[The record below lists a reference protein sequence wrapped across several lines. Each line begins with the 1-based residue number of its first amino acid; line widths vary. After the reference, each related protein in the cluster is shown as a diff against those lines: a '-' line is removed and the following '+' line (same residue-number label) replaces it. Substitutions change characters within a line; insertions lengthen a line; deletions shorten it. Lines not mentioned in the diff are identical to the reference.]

1 MKSQISLNRRSAAK
15 HLDKLLDD
23 ALEQTFPA
31 SDPVAI
37 DFEQFDS
44 SSRCCCQVHPD
55 RSKETAIIKDI
66 ARGRPKIHF
75 QCTARNRKALRARQ
89 TIAESGLA

>member
-44 SSRCCCQVHPD
+44 SSLDAAVESTRTDQRKPQSLKTSLAAGLRFISNARH
-55 RSKETAIIKDI
+55 ETAK
-66 ARGRPKIHF
+66 R
-75 QCTARNRKALRARQ
+75 
-89 TIAESGLA
+89 

>member
-44 SSRCCCQVHPD
+44 SLLVLLCQN
-55 RSKETAIIKDI
+55 S
-66 ARGRPKIHF
+66 GRLI
-75 QCTARNRKALRARQ
+75 L
-89 TIAESGLA
+89 S

>member
-37 DFEQFDS
+37 DFEQFNS
-44 SSRCCCQVHPD
+44 SSLDAAVESTRTDQSLALSSRLSDQGRNVSFSASAKKR
-55 RSKETAIIKDI
+55 RSVFTK
-66 ARGRPKIHF
+66 
-75 QCTARNRKALRARQ
+75 
-89 TIAESGLA
+89 

>member
-44 SSRCCCQVHPD
+44 SSDAAVKSTRTDQRKPQSLKTSLAAGLRFISNARH
-55 RSKETAIIKDI
+55 ETAK
-66 ARGRPKIHF
+66 R
-75 QCTARNRKALRARQ
+75 
-89 TIAESGLA
+89 